1 MSCPLRIRSAVQRE
15 LVKGTRPP
23 QAAELAREEK
33 DLPLPGTGTP
43 RKDVRDKHCCV
54 SAIWLLSLQ
63 RLLSWGQL
71 TVLGQPRNCPVRINR
86 LTGHLYS
93 SFKRSSGSQVWNRP
107 GGNMDIGRC
116 LLSSFW
122 AEVLLPGMWE
132 SWFNLRKGWV
142 ILWDL
147 GAVVDR
153 RTITLFPPGTTKALL

>member
-1 MSCPLRIRSAVQRE
+1 MRQ
-15 LVKGTRPP
+15 P

-43 RKDVRDKHCCV
+43 RKDVRDKHWCV

-93 SFKRSSGSQVWNRP
+93 GFSRVLVLKRGIDQKEARTA
-107 GGNMDIGRC
+107 GG
-116 LLSSFW
+116 
-122 AEVLLPGMWE
+122 A
-132 SWFNLRKGWV
+132 
-142 ILWDL
+142 
-147 GAVVDR
+147 
-153 RTITLFPPGTTKALL
+153 